1 MISQSGIKLPEG
13 TELEIRNTGDG
24 MYVIE
29 NSYDGS
35 FEYFDGR
42 PIDIDIKLGNH
53 EEVAAPKSG
62 GPVEIRIV
70 DNEAA
75 AA

>member
-13 TELEIRNTGDG
+13 TELKIRDTGDG

-29 NSYDGS
+29 NGYDGS

-42 PIDIDIKLGNH
+42 PIKINVNLGNH
-53 EEVAAPKSG
+53 EKVTTPKAG
-62 GPVEIRIV
+62 GPVEIKIV
-70 DNEAA
+70 DAEAA
-75 AA
+75 